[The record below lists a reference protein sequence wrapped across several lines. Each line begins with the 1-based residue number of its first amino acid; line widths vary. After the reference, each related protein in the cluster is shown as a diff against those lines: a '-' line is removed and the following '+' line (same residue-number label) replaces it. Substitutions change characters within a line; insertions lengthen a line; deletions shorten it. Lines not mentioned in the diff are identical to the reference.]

1 MAALNVQKTSLAGLS
16 PAYGAADVA
25 GDSFPNDGRT
35 TFHVKNSGTAAQ
47 TVTVASPTPSN
58 YGDVRNVT
66 VSVPAGGEVAIG
78 PFDKNR
84 FDDDQGRV
92 RVSYGAVTGVT
103 VAALGTDIR

>member
-16 PAYGAADVA
+16 PAYGAADAA

-58 YGDVRNVT
+58 YGTTHNVT
-66 VSVPAGGEVAIG
+66 VSVPAGGEVVIG
-78 PFDKNR
+78 PFDKRR
-84 FDDDQGRV
+84 FDNRLGRV
-92 RVSYGAVTGVT
+92 GVSYSAVTGVT
-103 VAALGTDIR
+103 VAAIGTNIR